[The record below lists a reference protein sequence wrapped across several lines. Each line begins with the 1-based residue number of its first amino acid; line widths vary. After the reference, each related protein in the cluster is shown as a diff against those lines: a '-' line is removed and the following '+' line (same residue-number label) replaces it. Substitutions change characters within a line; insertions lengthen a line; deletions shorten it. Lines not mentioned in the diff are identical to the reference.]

1 MTTVNQLLNK
11 KKEQHEVFSVNPSTL
26 VIDALQLMSDKN
38 IGVVVVLEHDKLV
51 GIFSERDY
59 ARKGVIQGRQAA
71 TTHISDVMTSN
82 VFTVTREKTIRDCMS
97 LMSTH
102 KFRHLPVMDGEA
114 VVGVLSIS
122 DIVTQII
129 SEQKEHIQYLESY
142 ISGS

>member
-11 KKEQHEVFSVNPSTL
+11 KKEQHEVFSVTPSTL

-38 IGVVVVLEHDKLV
+38 IGVVVVLEQSKLV

-71 TTHISDVMTSN
+71 TTQISDVMTSS
-82 VFTVTREKTIRDCMS
+82 VFTVTREKTIRDCMN

-102 KFRHLPVMDGEA
+102 KFRHLPVMEGEE
-114 VVGVLSIS
+114 VIGVLSIS

-129 SEQKEHIQYLESY
+129 SEQKEHIQYLENY

>member
-11 KKEQHEVFSVNPSTL
+11 KKEQHEVFSVTPSTL

-38 IGVVVVLEHDKLV
+38 IGVVVVLEQSKLV

-71 TTHISDVMTSN
+71 TTQISDVMTSS
-82 VFTVTREKTIRDCMS
+82 VFTVTQEKTIRDCMN

-102 KFRHLPVMDGEA
+102 KFRHLPVMEGEE
-114 VVGVLSIS
+114 VIGVLSIS

-129 SEQKEHIQYLESY
+129 SEQKEHIQYLENY